1 MAISNEIDRFSL
13 AIDVINRVPRL
24 QATGAH
30 VKQRL
35 RDLQIEAR
43 AYAFEN
49 GIDKP
54 EFDQWTWPL

>member
-1 MAISNEIDRFSL
+1 M
-13 AIDVINRVPRL
+13 INRVPRL